1 MDAFRKQLDSLMG
14 ADRNGDVQVVKRKY
28 YDRDVC
34 RLYIAGLCP
43 NELFQLTKMDL
54 GPCTKIHSLQ
64 LRKEYEEAKAKGKD
78 NYDRELEEALE
89 HLVLECD
96 RKIQRALKRLEA
108 EDAKAATAIQ
118 VSEVTK
124 SPEAAEY
131 SRQIKEKLKEA
142 EYMDLEGRTD
152 DRIRI
157 MEQVEELR
165 NKRADCQA
173 LSVLDA
179 FNKDRASMPQ
189 PLQAPPSLAPLPL
202 APDARTQEMIKE
214 KLKMA
219 EELGEEGRVDEA
231 QKLMNEA
238 DALKKLVRA
247 EPVTD
252 PVKQAALDVRITDQ
266 KLRVCDICGAFLSVY
281 DSDRRLADHF
291 GGKLHLGYIQI
302 REKLED
308 LKAAQEELR
317 KLRSSERN
325 DDNSSARASSKDRER
340 NADRGRPSDY
350 DRERSRDKYRD
361 ITRDHHSRKRE
372 RDSIG
377 RDRDYDRRR
386 HHRGSRSRSRS
397 RSPPREHGRYRE
409 RDHFDHRR
417 DSYSRRYDQ
426 R

>member
-1 MDAFRKQLDSLMG
+1 
-14 ADRNGDVQVVKRKY
+14 
-28 YDRDVC
+28 
-34 RLYIAGLCP
+34 
-43 NELFQLTKMDL
+43 
-54 GPCTKIHSLQ
+54 
-64 LRKEYEEAKAKGKD
+64 
-78 NYDRELEEALE
+78 
-89 HLVLECD
+89 
-96 RKIQRALKRLEA
+96 
-108 EDAKAATAIQ
+108 
-118 VSEVTK
+118 
-124 SPEAAEY
+124 
-131 SRQIKEKLKEA
+131 
-142 EYMDLEGRTD
+142 
-152 DRIRI
+152 